1 MEGLK
6 NVVDAQ
12 HNSYDIDRQIGEGG
26 QGKIFLLK
34 DGRHIVKLF
43 TNRRSITSL
52 KSDINY
58 LIQLGLDKRHYAVPL
73 REVISPVS
81 GYIAEFASGM
91 VPIYS
96 LKWNEQEEDFDAWYK
111 STGNTMKRY
120 RVLSRLA
127 YILRKLHGK
136 SLTYCDLSPNNIF
149 VSSTPDE
156 SEVFLI
162 DMDNVRHRTGIT
174 HNIFTPF
181 YGAPEIV
188 TNADA
193 NTPFSDC
200 FSFAVIAYELLT
212 ASHPFIG
219 DYVDE
224 EADREELALA
234 GKIPWV
240 DDSKD
245 SINARSTGIP
255 SSIFIS
261 RRLMDLFHRTFEDGL
276 NEPEKRPDML
286 EWYEALEQ
294 SLDEMLTCP
303 ECGIVY
309 PYYNDKACTR
319 CGRKAENV
327 FHVSMKRWDETG
339 QYDDSGKPLFGVDDY
354 AWDDIVFDESSPKTV
369 TTAHFLKGI
378 GEVPKDVL
386 NVIIKE
392 INNGIP
398 KVSITP
404 LDGAVF
410 FLYSQAGILHS
421 KFPRI
426 YRPTV
431 ISINPA
437 IRKES
442 RLMLTYGQLDQ
453 EPCKQLGPES
463 CRVLTF
469 D

>member
-12 HNSYDIDRQIGEGG
+12 HNSYVIDRQIGEGG
-26 QGKIFLLK
+26 QGKIFLLQ
-34 DGRHIVKLF
+34 DGHHIVKLF
-43 TNRRSITSL
+43 TSRRKITSL

-58 LIQLGLDKRHYAVPL
+58 LIRLGLDKRYYAVPL
-73 REVISPVS
+73 REVISPLS

-91 VPIYS
+91 IPLSS
-96 LKWNEQEEDFDAWYK
+96 LKWNMQEEDFVAWYK
-111 STGNTMKRY
+111 STGGTMKRY

-127 YILRKLHGK
+127 YVLRALHARG
-136 SLTYCDLSPNNIF
+136 LTYCDLSPNNIF
-149 VSSTPDE
+149 VSSSPDE
-156 SEVFLI
+156 AEVFLI
-162 DMDNVRHRTGIT
+162 DMDNVRHRTGIV

-181 YGAPEIV
+181 YGAPEVV

-212 ASHPFIG
+212 AAHPLIG

-240 DDSKD
+240 DDSRD
-245 SINARSTGIP
+245 SKNARTTGIP
-255 SSIFIS
+255 SSVFVS
-261 RRLMDLFHRTFEDGL
+261 GRMMDLFHRTFEEGL
-276 NEPEKRPDML
+276 NNSLKRPDMF
-286 EWYEALEQ
+286 EWYEAIEQ
-294 SLDEMLTCP
+294 SLDGMLTCP
-303 ECGIVY
+303 ECNIVY
-309 PYYNDKACTR
+309 PYYNNRACTI

-327 FHVSMKRWDETG
+327 FHVSMRRWDETG
-339 QYDDSGKPLFGVDDY
+339 TYDASGKPVFGVDDDVC
-354 AWDDIVFDESSPKTV
+354 DDIVFDETSPKTV
-369 TTAHFLKGI
+369 TTAHFLKGM
-378 GEVPKDVL
+378 GDVPKGVL
-386 NVIIKE
+386 TVVLRE

-404 LDGAVF
+404 LDGTTF
-410 FLYSQAGILHS
+410 HLYSQAGVPHF
-421 KFPRI
+421 KYPTI
-426 YRPTV
+426 YRPTG
-431 ISINPA
+431 ISINPGNK
-437 IRKES
+437 KEN
-442 RLMLTYGQLDQ
+442 RLMLTLDELCQ
-453 EPCKQLGPES
+453 ES